1 MTPLSGP
8 LYVVVGVLAV
18 AGLAKAVSPLP
29 TATALRRLR
38 IPRPVAAARLLGLAE
53 LVIAIGAVAV
63 GTPLTWALVAAC
75 YAAFTGFV
83 LWALQSPEPLG
94 SCGCFGRDDT
104 PPTLGHAAFNAAATA
119 LAVLAAFDPIRPADL
134 DLGAG
139 LGVVF
144 VALVGLG
151 IGGSVLALTSLP
163 RLLALARG
171 DAPVTVRQF
180 SVDGAHREATTP
192 R

>member
-18 AGLAKAVSPLP
+18 AGFAKAATPLP
-29 TATALRRLR
+29 AATALRRLGF
-38 IPRPVAAARLLGLAE
+38 PRPVAAARLLGLVE
-53 LVIAIGAVAV
+53 VTIAIAAVAV
-63 GTPLTWALVAAC
+63 GTPPAWTLVAVC

-83 LWALQSPEPLG
+83 LWALQAAEPLG

-119 LAVLAAFDPIRPADL
+119 LAALAAFDPVRPADL

-139 LGVVF
+139 LAFVF

-151 IGGSVLALTSLP
+151 IAGSVLALTSLP
-163 RLLALARG
+163 RLMALVRG
-171 DAPVTVRQF
+171 DAPTTARQF
-180 SVDGAHREATTP
+180 SVDGVHREATTP